1 MTVNIFP
8 LLGDSLLI
16 ILVGFSLVYSF
27 DGSLGQ
33 KTRRI
38 LRITSLL
45 LLLAIIP
52 LTIWNLQH
60 PCSIPCL
67 SIDEAEKN

>member
-16 ILVGFSLVYSF
+16 VLAGFGLVLSF
-27 DGSLGQ
+27 DESLGQ

-38 LRITSLL
+38 LRIANLL

-52 LTIWNLQH
+52 LTIWILQH
-60 PCSIPCL
+60 PLLI
-67 SIDEAEKN
+67 N

>member
-16 ILVGFSLVYSF
+16 ILAGFCLVYSF
-27 DGSLGQ
+27 DRSLGV

-45 LLLAIIP
+45 LLLTIIP
-52 LTIWNLQH
+52 LTIWLLQH
-60 PCSIPCL
+60 PLLI
-67 SIDEAEKN
+67 N

>member
-16 ILVGFSLVYSF
+16 ILAGFSLVHSF

-33 KTRRI
+33 KMRRI

-45 LLLAIIP
+45 LLLAIIL
-52 LTIWNLQH
+52 LTIWILQH
-60 PCSIPCL
+60 PLLI
-67 SIDEAEKN
+67 N

>member
-16 ILVGFSLVYSF
+16 VLAGFGLVYSF

-33 KTRRI
+33 KTRQI

-45 LLLAIIP
+45 LLLAIIL
-52 LTIWNLQH
+52 LTIWILQH
-60 PCSIPCL
+60 PLLI
-67 SIDEAEKN
+67 N

>member
-16 ILVGFSLVYSF
+16 SLVYSF

-33 KTRRI
+33 KTRQI

-52 LTIWNLQH
+52 LTIWILQH
-60 PCSIPCL
+60 PLLI
-67 SIDEAEKN
+67 N

>member
-1 MTVNIFP
+1 MTVNIFS

-16 ILVGFSLVYSF
+16 ILAGFSLVYSF

-33 KTRRI
+33 KTRQI

-45 LLLAIIP
+45 LLLAII
-52 LTIWNLQH
+52 LLSIWTLQH
-60 PCSIPCL
+60 PLLI
-67 SIDEAEKN
+67 N

>member
-8 LLGDSLLI
+8 LLADSLLI
-16 ILVGFSLVYSF
+16 ILAGFSLVYSF
-27 DGSLGQ
+27 DKSLGQ

-38 LRITSLL
+38 LRISSII

-52 LTIWNLQH
+52 LTIWLLKNPLL
-60 PCSIPCL
+60 L
-67 SIDEAEKN
+67 S

>member
-16 ILVGFSLVYSF
+16 ILAGFSLVYSF
-27 DGSLGQ
+27 DRSLGQ

-38 LRITSLL
+38 LLISSIILI
-45 LLLAIIP
+45 LAIIP
-52 LTIWNLQH
+52 LTIWL
-60 PCSIPCL
+60 L
-67 SIDEAEKN
+67 KNPLLLN

>member
-8 LLGDSLLI
+8 LLADSLLI
-16 ILVGFSLVYSF
+16 ILAGFSLVYSL
-27 DGSLGQ
+27 DKSLGQ

-38 LRITSLL
+38 LRISSII

-52 LTIWNLQH
+52 LTI
-60 PCSIPCL
+60 CL
-67 SIDEAEKN
+67 LKNPLLLN

>member
-16 ILVGFSLVYSF
+16 ILAGFSLVYSF
-27 DGSLGQ
+27 DGSLEQ

-38 LRITSLL
+38 LKITSLL

-52 LTIWNLQH
+52 LSIWILQH
-60 PCSIPCL
+60 PLLI
-67 SIDEAEKN
+67 N

>member
-1 MTVNIFP
+1 MTVNIFL

-16 ILVGFSLVYSF
+16 ILAGFSLVYSFDF

-45 LLLAIIP
+45 LLLAIIL
-52 LTIWNLQH
+52 LTIWILQH
-60 PCSIPCL
+60 PLLI
-67 SIDEAEKN
+67 N

>member
-52 LTIWNLQH
+52 LTRWILQH

>member
-8 LLGDSLLI
+8 LLADSLLI
-16 ILVGFSLVYSF
+16 ILAGFSLVYSF
-27 DGSLGQ
+27 DKSLGQ

-38 LRITSLL
+38 LRISSII

-52 LTIWNLQH
+52 LTIWILQH
-60 PCSIPCL
+60 PLLI
-67 SIDEAEKN
+67 N

>member
-16 ILVGFSLVYSF
+16 ILAGFSLVYSF
-27 DGSLGQ
+27 DRSLGQ

-45 LLLAIIP
+45 LLLDRKSTR
-52 LTIWNLQH
+52 LNSSH
-60 PCSIPCL
+60 P
-67 SIDEAEKN
+67 

>member
-8 LLGDSLLI
+8 LLADSLLI
-16 ILVGFSLVYSF
+16 ILAGFSLVYSF
-27 DGSLGQ
+27 DKSLGQ

-38 LRITSLL
+38 LRISSII

-52 LTIWNLQH
+52 LTIWL
-60 PCSIPCL
+60 L
-67 SIDEAEKN
+67 KNPLLLN

>member
-8 LLGDSLLI
+8 LLADSLLI
-16 ILVGFSLVYSF
+16 ILAGFSLVYSF
-27 DGSLGQ
+27 DKSLGQ

-38 LRITSLL
+38 LRISGII

-52 LTIWNLQH
+52 LTIWL
-60 PCSIPCL
+60 L
-67 SIDEAEKN
+67 KNPLLLN

>member
-16 ILVGFSLVYSF
+16 ILAGVSLVYSF

-52 LTIWNLQH
+52 LSIWILQH
-60 PCSIPCL
+60 PLLI
-67 SIDEAEKN
+67 N

>member
-8 LLGDSLLI
+8 LLADSLLI
-16 ILVGFSLVYSF
+16 ILAGFSLVYSF
-27 DGSLGQ
+27 DKSLGQ

-38 LRITSLL
+38 LRISSII

-52 LTIWNLQH
+52 LTIWLM
-60 PCSIPCL
+60 
-67 SIDEAEKN
+67 KNPLLLN

>member
-1 MTVNIFP
+1 MTINIFP
-8 LLGDSLLI
+8 LLADSLLI
-16 ILVGFSLVYSF
+16 ILAGFSLVYSF
-27 DGSLGQ
+27 NRSLGQ

-52 LTIWNLQH
+52 LTIWIMQNPLL
-60 PCSIPCL
+60 L
-67 SIDEAEKN
+67 SR

>member
-16 ILVGFSLVYSF
+16 ILAGFSLVYSF
-27 DGSLGQ
+27 DRSLGR

-52 LTIWNLQH
+52 LTIWLLQH
-60 PCSIPCL
+60 PLLI
-67 SIDEAEKN
+67 N

>member
-16 ILVGFSLVYSF
+16 VLAGFGLVYSF

-38 LRITSLL
+38 LRIASFL

-52 LTIWNLQH
+52 LTIWILQH
-60 PCSIPCL
+60 PLLI
-67 SIDEAEKN
+67 N

>member
-27 DGSLGQ
+27 DGSLEQ

-52 LTIWNLQH
+52 LTIWILQH
-60 PCSIPCL
+60 PLLI
-67 SIDEAEKN
+67 N

>member
-16 ILVGFSLVYSF
+16 VLAGFGLVYSF

-45 LLLAIIP
+45 LLLDIIP
-52 LTIWNLQH
+52 LSIWILQH
-60 PCSIPCL
+60 PLLI
-67 SIDEAEKN
+67 N

>member
-1 MTVNIFP
+1 M
-8 LLGDSLLI
+8 LA
-16 ILVGFSLVYSF
+16 GFGLVYSF

-45 LLLAIIP
+45 LLLAIIL
-52 LTIWNLQH
+52 LTIWILQH
-60 PCSIPCL
+60 PLLI
-67 SIDEAEKN
+67 N

>member
-8 LLGDSLLI
+8 LLADSLLI
-16 ILVGFSLVYSF
+16 ILAGFSLVYSL
-27 DGSLGQ
+27 DKSLGQ

-38 LRITSLL
+38 LRISSII

-52 LTIWNLQH
+52 LTIWL
-60 PCSIPCL
+60 L
-67 SIDEAEKN
+67 KNPLLLN

>member
-16 ILVGFSLVYSF
+16 ILAGFSLVYW
-27 DGSLGQ
+27 SLGQ

-45 LLLAIIP
+45 LLLAIIL
-52 LTIWNLQH
+52 LTIWILQH
-60 PCSIPCL
+60 PLLI
-67 SIDEAEKN
+67 N